1 MEAISMFCAQC
12 SGETL
17 VRGRLVV
24 TRCMDGRWLLRLET
38 GRRDSAW
45 LELAPADAAWL
56 AEVLAQ
62 HPQIDNHIAG
72 AAAEPVGWH

>member
-12 SGETL
+12 CGETL
-17 VRGRLVV
+17 VHGRLVV

-62 HPQIDNHIAG
+62 AKEVKNG
-72 AAAEPVGWH
+72 T

>member
-17 VRGRLVV
+17 VHGRLVV
-24 TRCMDGRWLLRLET
+24 TAYPDGRWLLRLET

-45 LELAPADAAWL
+45 LELAQADAAWL

-62 HPQIDNHIAG
+62 AKEVENG
-72 AAAEPVGWH
+72 T